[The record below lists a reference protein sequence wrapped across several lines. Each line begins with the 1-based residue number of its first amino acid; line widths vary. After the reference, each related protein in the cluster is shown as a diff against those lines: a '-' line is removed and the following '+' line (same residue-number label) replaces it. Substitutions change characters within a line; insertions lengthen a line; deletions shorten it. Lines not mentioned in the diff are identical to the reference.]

1 MFQSTGSVA
10 CLWTGNLMKKRS
22 RLNTFLS
29 QRDENRRKESHD
41 FSKCQK
47 CPEKQKSIPKN
58 FVRQAK
64 SVFFRG
70 ENLKEGLKTFLK
82 EIIGYR
88 GCFHYNFAKV
98 NRTTFI
104 IFILKSISQSIRLIE
119 KLFSRFL
126 SRFKIFK
133 ISKNLSRSN
142 FWLN

>member
-70 ENLKEGLKTFLK
+70 ENLKEGSRNVF
-82 EIIGYR
+82 
-88 GCFHYNFAKV
+88 
-98 NRTTFI
+98 NRNN
-104 IFILKSISQSIRLIE
+104 R
-119 KLFSRFL
+119 L
-126 SRFKIFK
+126 SRMF
-133 ISKNLSRSN
+133 SLQLSQGE
-142 FWLN
+142 